1 MNDARHKAML
11 EGEARR
17 CADGQPVSEGALE
30 ELCGGA
36 DELEIWIRMVE
47 LGYAVADLLP
57 SHSATDS
64 PEYMEACERVRVRL
78 EAGN

>member
-1 MNDARHKAML
+1 MCDAMRSAAAAC
-11 EGEARR
+11 ARGAEV
-17 CADGQPVSEGALE
+17 ADAALRT
-30 ELCGGA
+30 LCGGA
-36 DELEIWIRMVE
+36 DELEIWARMVE
-47 LGYAVADLLP
+47 LGYAVADLIP